1 MKYILIGLILIPFAI
16 FSQKED
22 VFTYA
27 EFIDIVK
34 KHHPIAYQSNLQ
46 VEKGQAYLL
55 KAKGGFDPKLDAA
68 IDQKYFKDKQY
79 YSHINSKLKV
89 PTWFGITAQAGYE
102 TNEGV
107 FLNPEFNSP
116 NNGLFNAGLSITL
129 GKGLFI
135 DERRAE
141 LKQGKIYLNSS
152 ELEQKV
158 ILNRL
163 IYNASLTY
171 WKWKTSYL
179 KLQIYKN
186 AITNAEIRLKG
197 VKGSVTFGDKPAIDT
212 VEAKI
217 ILQNRQLNYYQ
228 AKFMMDNVRQKL
240 NVYLWQAGFIPLELD
255 SNALPVNDM
264 DYEDNLGFFNDSLID
279 KHPEVLLYQNKI
291 EIQKI
296 ENRLQREGLKP
307 TFNLSYDFINE
318 PIGNNPFTDANMNN
332 YKWGATFSYPLF
344 IRKERANVRLS
355 EIMLKETRAN
365 TELKKA
371 SITYKVRGIDGNIVN
386 LGQQLEI
393 ANETIINY
401 ERLFTSENTLFG
413 IGESSVF
420 LINYRESALI
430 KSQLKAVEIYE
441 QLLNNTQEYKYQ
453 LFVD

>member
-1 MKYILIGLILIPFAI
+1 
-16 FSQKED
+16 
-22 VFTYA
+22 
-27 EFIDIVK
+27 
-34 KHHPIAYQSNLQ
+34 
-46 VEKGQAYLL
+46 
-55 KAKGGFDPKLDAA
+55 
-68 IDQKYFKDKQY
+68 
-79 YSHINSKLKV
+79 
-89 PTWFGITAQAGYE
+89 
-102 TNEGV
+102 
-107 FLNPEFNSP
+107 
-116 NNGLFNAGLSITL
+116 
-129 GKGLFI
+129 
-135 DERRAE
+135 
-141 LKQGKIYLNSS
+141 
-152 ELEQKV
+152 
-158 ILNRL
+158 
-163 IYNASLTY
+163 
-171 WKWKTSYL
+171 
-179 KLQIYKN
+179 
-186 AITNAEIRLKG
+186 
-197 VKGSVTFGDKPAIDT
+197 
-212 VEAKI
+212 KI